1 MITLLPMTDADDI
14 TADSVVLPSDFS
26 GLVAERWAAASAQ
39 DRTFWIALAIAALL
53 HSSFFL
59 GLGRSQPRQMGEAD
73 GADDAISVS
82 VVTEADLAS
91 RSTVPV
97 TPEPPPGALTPVA
110 PTAPPLKPSVTPTE
124 TEAET
129 KVAPEAESK
138 VEPEAETKV
147 QPEPEIPPFKTEPPK
162 LAPSITADDVPKELL
177 SIPEIG
183 PGPAKKDTAS
193 AAAKTAKPQP
203 KQSAKLDLSPP
214 PRPPGS
220 VSGGGGRSAGF
231 ERPPGITR
239 SGANNDFA
247 RGVIRALQQT
257 MPQLRE
263 TRGRVTVR
271 IILNNNG
278 NVVDVQV
285 VRSSS
290 RLDIDQAVMFAAK
303 QTSYPFPPPNSNDAD
318 KTFLVTYIYE

>member
-124 TEAET
+124 
-129 KVAPEAESK
+129 
-138 VEPEAETKV
+138 PEAETKAE
-147 QPEPEIPPFKTEPPK
+147 PEPEIPPFKTEPPK
-162 LAPSITADDVPKELL
+162 LATSITADDVPEELL

>member
-26 GLVAERWAAASAQ
+26 GLVAERWAASTAQ

-110 PTAPPLKPSVTPTE
+110 PTAPPLKPSVTPTQ
-124 TEAET
+124 
-129 KVAPEAESK
+129 PEAQSK
-138 VEPEAETKV
+138 AE
-147 QPEPEIPPFKTEPPK
+147 PEPEIPPFKTEPPK